1 MVSENKTL
9 STGAPKEGFLV
20 GFALGIVALVLS
32 ICCMSAT
39 AQLAYAD
46 TESAVGT
53 GAYTTSENISVA
65 AEDDSTT
72 ALATFTISAT
82 NDQKDARE
90 ILALVNQARTKAGV
104 GALMWDYELEKA
116 AIQRAAEIAILFS
129 HDRPNGTQ
137 CFTAFPSGYYACGE
151 NIYASSGNANAS
163 SANTS
168 WTNSPGHYANMING
182 DFTCMAAAKVQVGSF
197 SFWVELFGD
206 PNQGTTATT
215 VLSGTHEYTIEVAP
229 DNAKLSFGTTLKSNT
244 AKGSSVQYT
253 IQNQNTEWSY
263 AKVNILPS
271 SFNWTSSNSGV
282 ATIDANGRATAKGAG
297 EVTITAKNK
306 ALESLAVSN
315 KVTLTGNP
323 STVKEGWVHGSK
335 GWWYRYN
342 DGSYAKGF
350 QTIKGATYYFD
361 TNGWMKTGWQKID
374 NNWYYFKGS
383 GAMASGWQKVGSK
396 WYFMN
401 AEGIMQTGKL
411 IDKGNTYFLDGNGA
425 MKTGWVQ
432 QGSDWYYAN
441 KSGVMVT
448 GWQKVGSKWYYLND
462 AGVMAS
468 NGFLGIKGKYY
479 HFAASGAM
487 STGWKQIDGGWYYF
501 ASSGAAK
508 QNQWLKSGG
517 KWYYFASDYRMCT
530 GFVEVAGQTYHMS
543 ASGAMDTG
551 WKQIGEDW
559 RHFAKSGAMQANQWI
574 SGTYWVG
581 ADGVMATNAWVDGG
595 KYWVD
600 AEGKYDPNKKP
611 EAAAS
616 VATYAAGSNVYHI
629 YNCRSA
635 QNINNPQTMT
645 VAQAQAK
652 GMTLCK
658 NCESMSR

>member
-46 TESAVGT
+46 AESAVGT

-323 STVKEGWVHGSK
+323 SAVKEGWVHGSK
-335 GWWYRYN
+335 GWWYSYGN
-342 DGSYAKGF
+342 GSYAKDCWMRLGDA
-350 QTIKGATYYFD
+350 IYRFD
-361 TNGWMKTGWQKID
+361 ADGWMATGWQKIED
-374 NNWYYFKGS
+374 QWFYFANSGALQTGWKHIGNKWYYLNPEDTVLGFMLTGKQEIGGKTYYLDDKTGAMKTGWNKEDGKWYYYNAS
-383 GAMASGWQKVGSK
+383 GAMTTGWQKVKNK

-401 AEGIMQTGKL
+401 SDGVMQTGWIESKGVKYHLSSSGAMDQGWKKFENKWYYFKNSGAMATNWVKVSGKWYYMNSDGIMQTGKQA
-411 IDKGNTYFLDGNGA
+411 IDKKTYYLTASGSMKTGWNKEGSDWFFYNKSGA
-425 MKTGWVQ
+425 MKTN
-432 QGSDWYYAN
+432 A
-441 KSGVMVT
+441 
-448 GWQKVGSKWYYLND
+448 
-462 AGVMAS
+462 
-468 NGFLGIKGKYY
+468 
-479 HFAASGAM
+479 
-487 STGWKQIDGGWYYF
+487 
-501 ASSGAAK
+501 
-508 QNQWLKSGG
+508 
-517 KWYYFASDYRMCT
+517 
-530 GFVEVAGQTYHMS
+530 
-543 ASGAMDTG
+543 
-551 WKQIGEDW
+551 
-559 RHFAKSGAMQANQWI
+559 WI
-574 SGTYWVG
+574 SGKYWVG
-581 ADGVMATNAWVDGG
+581 SDGVMATNSWVDSD
-595 KYWVD
+595 KYYV
-600 AEGKYDPNKKP
+600 N
-611 EAAAS
+611 
-616 VATYAAGSNVYHI
+616 
-629 YNCRSA
+629 
-635 QNINNPQTMT
+635 
-645 VAQAQAK
+645 AK
-652 GMTLCK
+652 GEWVP
-658 NCESMSR
+658 NAQH

>member
-306 ALESLAVSN
+306 ALASLALSN
-315 KVTLTGNP
+315 KVTLTGN
-323 STVKEGWVHGSK
+323 SSAVKEGWVHGSK

-350 QTIKGATYYFD
+350 QAIKGATYYFD
-361 TNGWMKTGWQKID
+361 NNGWMKTGWQKID

-383 GAMASGWQKVGSK
+383 GAMATGWQKVGSK

-448 GWQKVGSKWYYLND
+448 GWQKVGSK
-462 AGVMAS
+462 
-468 NGFLGIKGKYY
+468 
-479 HFAASGAM
+479 
-487 STGWKQIDGGWYYF
+487 
-501 ASSGAAK
+501 
-508 QNQWLKSGG
+508 
-517 KWYYFASDYRMCT
+517 
-530 GFVEVAGQTYHMS
+530 
-543 ASGAMDTG
+543 
-551 WKQIGEDW
+551 
-559 RHFAKSGAMQANQWI
+559 
-574 SGTYWVG
+574 
-581 ADGVMATNAWVDGG
+581 
-595 KYWVD
+595 
-600 AEGKYDPNKKP
+600 
-611 EAAAS
+611 
-616 VATYAAGSNVYHI
+616 
-629 YNCRSA
+629 
-635 QNINNPQTMT
+635 
-645 VAQAQAK
+645 
-652 GMTLCK
+652 
-658 NCESMSR
+658 

>member
-244 AKGSSVQYT
+244 AKGPSVQYT

-306 ALESLAVSN
+306 ALASLALSN
-315 KVTLTGNP
+315 KVTLTGN
-323 STVKEGWVHGSK
+323 SSAVKEGWVHGSK
-335 GWWYRYN
+335 GWWYRHN

-383 GAMASGWQKVGSK
+383 GAMATGWQKVGSK

-462 AGVMAS
+462 AGVMVS

-487 STGWKQIDGGWYYF
+487 S
-501 ASSGAAK
+501 
-508 QNQWLKSGG
+508 
-517 KWYYFASDYRMCT
+517 
-530 GFVEVAGQTYHMS
+530 
-543 ASGAMDTG
+543 TG

-611 EAAAS
+611 E
-616 VATYAAGSNVYHI
+616 
-629 YNCRSA
+629 
-635 QNINNPQTMT
+635 
-645 VAQAQAK
+645 
-652 GMTLCK
+652 
-658 NCESMSR
+658 

>member
-323 STVKEGWVHGSK
+323 SAVKEGWVHGSK

-361 TNGWMKTGWQKID
+361 TNGWMKTGWQKIS
-374 NNWYYFKGS
+374 NKWYYFKGS
-383 GAMASGWQKVGSK
+383 GAMTTGWQKVKSK

-401 AEGIMQTGKL
+401 AEGVMQTGK
-411 IDKGNTYFLDGNGA
+411 IADRGKTYFLDGNGA

-432 QGSDWYYAN
+432 QGSSWYYTN
-441 KSGVMVT
+441 KSGAMTT
-448 GWQKVGSKWYYLND
+448 GWQKVKGVWYYLNPAD
-462 AGVMAS
+462 GKMKTGKQVIS
-468 NGFLGIKGKYY
+468 GKTYFLKS
-479 HFAASGAM
+479 SGAM
-487 STGWKQIDGGWYYF
+487 KTGWNQEGSKWFYY
-501 ASSGAAK
+501 
-508 QNQWLKSGG
+508 
-517 KWYYFASDYRMCT
+517 D
-530 GFVEVAGQTYHMS
+530 
-543 ASGAMDTG
+543 
-551 WKQIGEDW
+551 
-559 RHFAKSGAMQANQWI
+559 KSGAMKTNAWI
-574 SGTYWVG
+574 SGKYWVG
-581 ADGVMATNAWVDGG
+581 SNGIMATNAWVDGG
-595 KYWVD
+595 KYYVG
-600 AEGKYDPNKKP
+600 ANGKWAPNKSK
-611 EAAAS
+611 AA
-616 VATYAAGSNVYHI
+616 
-629 YNCRSA
+629 
-635 QNINNPQTMT
+635 
-645 VAQAQAK
+645 
-652 GMTLCK
+652 
-658 NCESMSR
+658 

>member
-323 STVKEGWVHGSK
+323 SAVKEGWVHGSK

-383 GAMASGWQKVGSK
+383 GAMTTGWQKVKSK

-401 AEGIMQTGKL
+401 AEGVMQTGK
-411 IDKGNTYFLDGNGA
+411 IADRGKTYFLDGNGA

-432 QGSDWYYAN
+432 QGSSWYYTN
-441 KSGVMVT
+441 KSGAMTT
-448 GWQKVGSKWYYLND
+448 GWQKVKGVWYYLNPAD
-462 AGVMAS
+462 GKMKTGKQVIS
-468 NGFLGIKGKYY
+468 GKTYFLKS
-479 HFAASGAM
+479 SGAM
-487 STGWKQIDGGWYYF
+487 KTGWNQEGSKWFYY
-501 ASSGAAK
+501 
-508 QNQWLKSGG
+508 
-517 KWYYFASDYRMCT
+517 D
-530 GFVEVAGQTYHMS
+530 
-543 ASGAMDTG
+543 
-551 WKQIGEDW
+551 
-559 RHFAKSGAMQANQWI
+559 KSGAMKTNAWI
-574 SGTYWVG
+574 SGKYWVG
-581 ADGVMATNAWVDGG
+581 SNGIMATNAWVDGG
-595 KYWVD
+595 KYYVG
-600 AEGKYDPNKKP
+600 ANGKWAPNKSK
-611 EAAAS
+611 AA
-616 VATYAAGSNVYHI
+616 
-629 YNCRSA
+629 
-635 QNINNPQTMT
+635 
-645 VAQAQAK
+645 
-652 GMTLCK
+652 
-658 NCESMSR
+658 

>member
-20 GFALGIVALVLS
+20 GFALGLVALVLS
-32 ICCMSAT
+32 ICCMSTT

-46 TESAVGT
+46 TESTVGT

-206 PNQGTTATT
+206 PNKGTTATT

-253 IQNQNTEWSY
+253 IQNENTEWSY

-271 SFNWTSSNSGV
+271 SFNWSSSNSGV
-282 ATIDANGRATAKGAG
+282 ATIDANGRATAKGA
-297 EVTITAKNK
+297 
-306 ALESLAVSN
+306 SLPRIRR
-315 KVTLTGNP
+315 LLHLLCP
-323 STVKEGWVHGSK
+323 
-335 GWWYRYN
+335 
-342 DGSYAKGF
+342 
-350 QTIKGATYYFD
+350 I
-361 TNGWMKTGWQKID
+361 
-374 NNWYYFKGS
+374 
-383 GAMASGWQKVGSK
+383 
-396 WYFMN
+396 
-401 AEGIMQTGKL
+401 
-411 IDKGNTYFLDGNGA
+411 
-425 MKTGWVQ
+425 
-432 QGSDWYYAN
+432 
-441 KSGVMVT
+441 
-448 GWQKVGSKWYYLND
+448 
-462 AGVMAS
+462 
-468 NGFLGIKGKYY
+468 
-479 HFAASGAM
+479 
-487 STGWKQIDGGWYYF
+487 
-501 ASSGAAK
+501 
-508 QNQWLKSGG
+508 
-517 KWYYFASDYRMCT
+517 
-530 GFVEVAGQTYHMS
+530 
-543 ASGAMDTG
+543 
-551 WKQIGEDW
+551 
-559 RHFAKSGAMQANQWI
+559 
-574 SGTYWVG
+574 
-581 ADGVMATNAWVDGG
+581 
-595 KYWVD
+595 
-600 AEGKYDPNKKP
+600 
-611 EAAAS
+611 
-616 VATYAAGSNVYHI
+616 
-629 YNCRSA
+629 RSR
-635 QNINNPQTMT
+635 
-645 VAQAQAK
+645 
-652 GMTLCK
+652 
-658 NCESMSR
+658 SRVIPLQ

>member
-39 AQLAYAD
+39 AKLAYAD

-282 ATIDANGRATAKGAG
+282 ATIDSNGRATAKGAG
-297 EVTITAKNK
+297 EVTIAAKNK

-315 KVTLTGNP
+315 KVTLTGN
-323 STVKEGWVHGSK
+323 SSAVKEGWVHGSK
-335 GWWYRYN
+335 GWWYRHN

-350 QTIKGATYYFD
+350 QAIKGATYYFD
-361 TNGWMKTGWQKID
+361 NNGWMKTGWQKID

-432 QGSDWYYAN
+432 QVSDWYYAN
-441 KSGVMVT
+441 
-448 GWQKVGSKWYYLND
+448 
-462 AGVMAS
+462 
-468 NGFLGIKGKYY
+468 
-479 HFAASGAM
+479 
-487 STGWKQIDGGWYYF
+487 
-501 ASSGAAK
+501 
-508 QNQWLKSGG
+508 
-517 KWYYFASDYRMCT
+517 
-530 GFVEVAGQTYHMS
+530 
-543 ASGAMDTG
+543 
-551 WKQIGEDW
+551 
-559 RHFAKSGAMQANQWI
+559 
-574 SGTYWVG
+574 
-581 ADGVMATNAWVDGG
+581 
-595 KYWVD
+595 
-600 AEGKYDPNKKP
+600 
-611 EAAAS
+611 
-616 VATYAAGSNVYHI
+616 
-629 YNCRSA
+629 
-635 QNINNPQTMT
+635 
-645 VAQAQAK
+645 
-652 GMTLCK
+652 
-658 NCESMSR
+658 